1 MNNSSLLEQTEK
13 SELFQL
19 LEIELAE
26 AAKERV
32 VLKMPVTSRVHQ
44 YVGIMNGG
52 ISLLLAESAASIGAV
67 MNTDLSKQT
76 AVGIE
81 INANHLRSVSKGIIT
96 ATATPIYHGR
106 TLSVWNVEIR
116 NDRDKLICVSRCTL
130 TLKTGSA
137 FPQTQS

>member
-1 MNNSSLLEQTEK
+1 MNHSFLLEQTEK
-13 SELFQL
+13 SELFEL

-26 AAKERV
+26 VTKERV
-32 VLKMPVTSRVHQ
+32 VLKMPVTPRVHQ

-52 ISLLLAESAASIGAV
+52 ISLVLAESAASIGAV

-96 ATATPIYHGR
+96 ATATPVYHGR
-106 TLSVWNVEIR
+106 TLSVWQVEIR
-116 NDRDKLICVSRCTL
+116 NDRDKIICVSRCTIAI
-130 TLKTGSA
+130 KTGA
-137 FPQTQS
+137 AVQPART

>member
-1 MNNSSLLEQTEK
+1 MNHSFLLEQTEK

-19 LEIELAE
+19 LEIELVE

-32 VLKMPVTSRVHQ
+32 VLKMPVTPRVHQ

-67 MNTDLSKQT
+67 INTDLSKQT

-81 INANHLRSVSKGIIT
+81 INANHLRSVSKGDIT
-96 ATATPIYHGR
+96 ATAMPIYHGR
-106 TLSVWNVEIR
+106 TLSVWQVEIR
-116 NDRDKLICVSRCTL
+116 NDRDKLICISRCTL
-130 TLKTGSA
+130 ALKTGA
-137 FPQTQS
+137 ALRQTKT

>member
-1 MNNSSLLEQTEK
+1 MNHSFLLEQTEK
-13 SELFQL
+13 SELFEL

-26 AAKERV
+26 VTKERV
-32 VLKMPVTSRVHQ
+32 VLKMPVTPRVHQ

-52 ISLLLAESAASIGAV
+52 ISLVLAESAASIGAV

-96 ATATPIYHGR
+96 ATATPVYHGR
-106 TLSVWNVEIR
+106 TLSVWQVEIR
-116 NDRDKLICVSRCTL
+116 NDRDKIICVSRCTIAI
-130 TLKTGSA
+130 KTGA
-137 FPQTQS
+137 AVAPTRT

>member
-1 MNNSSLLEQTEK
+1 MNHSFLLEQTEK
-13 SELFQL
+13 SELFRL
-19 LEIELAE
+19 LGIELVE

-32 VLKMPVTSRVHQ
+32 VLKMPVTPRVHQ

-81 INANHLRSVSKGIIT
+81 INANHLRSVSKGDII

-106 TLSVWNVEIR
+106 TLSVWQVEIR
-116 NDRDKLICVSRCTL
+116 NDRDKIICVSRCTL
-130 TLKTGSA
+130 ALKTGAA
-137 FPQTQS
+137 FRQDYK

>member
-1 MNNSSLLEQTEK
+1 MNHSFLLEQTQK

-19 LEIELAE
+19 LEIELVE
-26 AAKERV
+26 AVKERV

-67 MNTDLSKQT
+67 INTDLSKQT

-81 INANHLRSVSKGIIT
+81 INANHLRSVSKGVIK

-106 TLSVWNVEIR
+106 TLSVWQVEIR

-130 TLKTGSA
+130 ALKTGAA
-137 FPQTQS
+137 FPQC

>member
-1 MNNSSLLEQTEK
+1 MSYSFLLEQTQK
-13 SELFQL
+13 SELFRL

-26 AAKERV
+26 ATKERV
-32 VLKMPVTSRVHQ
+32 VLKMPVTPRVHQ

-52 ISLLLAESAASIGAV
+52 ISLVLAESAASIGAV

-81 INANHLRSVSKGIIT
+81 INANHLRSVSKGVIT

-106 TLSVWNVEIR
+106 TLSVWQVEIR
-116 NDRDKLICVSRCTL
+116 NDRDKLICVSRCTIAI
-130 TLKTGSA
+130 KPVAAVSP
-137 FPQTQS
+137 PQS

>member
-1 MNNSSLLEQTEK
+1 MNHSFLLEQTEK

-19 LEIELAE
+19 LEIELVE

-32 VLKMPVTSRVHQ
+32 VLKMPVTPRVHQ

-67 MNTDLSKQT
+67 INTDLSKQT

-81 INANHLRSVSKGIIT
+81 INANHLRSVSKGNIT
-96 ATATPIYHGR
+96 AIATPIYHGR
-106 TLSVWNVEIR
+106 TLSIWQVEIK

-130 TLKTGSA
+130 ALKTGA
-137 FPQTQS
+137 AIPPQNV

>member
-1 MNNSSLLEQTEK
+1 MSYSFLLEQTQK

-19 LEIELAE
+19 LEIELVE

-32 VLKMPVTSRVHQ
+32 VLKMPVTPRVHQ

-67 MNTDLSKQT
+67 INTDLTKQT

-81 INANHLRSVSKGIIT
+81 INANHLRSVSKGEIT

-106 TLSVWNVEIR
+106 TLSVWQVEIR
-116 NDRDKLICVSRCTL
+116 NDRDKLICISRCTL
-130 TLKTGSA
+130 ALKTGGA
-137 FPQTQS
+137 FPPEKS